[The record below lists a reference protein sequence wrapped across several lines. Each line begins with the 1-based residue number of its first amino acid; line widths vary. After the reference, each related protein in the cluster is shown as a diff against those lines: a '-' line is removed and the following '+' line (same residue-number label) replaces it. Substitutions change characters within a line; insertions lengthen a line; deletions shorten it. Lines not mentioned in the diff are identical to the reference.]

1 MSKKMNAVLSSQQ
14 YEIQTEGFDT
24 DGDGSPEQIN
34 NEVYNSTGSYQEGEL
49 TSPAVSKHRRG
60 VKVGG

>member
-24 DGDGSPEQIN
+24 DGDGSQEQIN
-34 NEVYNSTGSYQEGEL
+34 NEIYNSTGSNQEGDL
-49 TSPAVSKHRRG
+49 TSPGVSKHRRG
-60 VKVGG
+60 VKIGG